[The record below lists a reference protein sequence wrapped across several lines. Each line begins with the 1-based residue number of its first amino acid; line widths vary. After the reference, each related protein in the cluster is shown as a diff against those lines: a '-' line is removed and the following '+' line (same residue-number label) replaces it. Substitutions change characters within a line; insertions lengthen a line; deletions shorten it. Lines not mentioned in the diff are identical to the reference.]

1 MAEVHQEDNTL
12 SKLYAFVIALVLVV
26 FSIAAWYADVQ
37 GDRHFQSSLDDI
49 QLMQQAKQQLLQQ
62 EAERQLELAVDLI
75 AADQQLQQWLRQA
88 AERYQQQGSEAD
100 LTPIRQALLPILN
113 GYWQK
118 MTPYGAS
125 QLHLHLAPDAFTLL
139 RAHRPERHSDKLI
152 NIRPLIMHSI
162 NNAARVTGTELGVH
176 GLGLRAVVPVL
187 NSQGETLA
195 VIELGFDLQNV
206 FSTRQEYI
214 ALRRSSMDSPPEDIA
229 LLVKPDVTSALHNDV
244 KANWL
249 HTDFWS
255 SPSQDD
261 MLQFW
266 LDNKLI
272 PEHIDEPQQ
281 ITLSFNQQT
290 FAVSLLPWPVWGQN
304 TQQNRPLIS
313 VSWHDI
319 SQQLS
324 AQQHTD
330 KITWLIW
337 ALLCLITLALGVL
350 LVAFLQRQARREV
363 SQQQT
368 LLKQSEQKLSAL
380 YQLSPLPILLN
391 RFSDGTFIE
400 ANPAITQLTG
410 YSIDE
415 IQRLSYWDLTPE
427 SYAEAEQQQLKSLT
441 ETGRY
446 GPYVKHY
453 KHKNGELIDIELN
466 GVLFNDGQGE
476 RYIWT
481 IIQDIRE
488 IKRVEK
494 LKDDFVSTVSHELRT
509 PLTSIA
515 GSLGL
520 VLGGASGALTPK
532 AERLLSIAHKNSQ
545 RLNILIND
553 LLDINKLMAGKMRF
567 NEALVSLPHLLQEAV
582 EQNQPYAKQHDSNIT
597 LVNAPQVPLLVDA
610 ARIHQVLSNFL
621 SNAIK
626 FSPANTEVRLN
637 ADVIDDRVRI
647 SVHDQGP
654 GIAISDQHRL
664 FQRFSQLEQHTAQV
678 KSGTGLGLA
687 ISREIVLRSGG
698 EIGVNSELGQGA
710 TFWLELP
717 IYRATSPTESR

>member
-1 MAEVHQEDNTL
+1 MAEVHQEDNKL

-26 FSIAAWYADVQ
+26 FSIAAWYDDAQ
-37 GDRHFQSSLDDI
+37 RDRHFQSRLDDI

-62 EAERQLELAVDLI
+62 EAERQLEIAVDLI
-75 AADQQLQQWLRQA
+75 AADQQLLQWLRQA

-100 LTPIRQALLPILN
+100 LTPIRQAILPILN

-139 RAHRPERHSDKLI
+139 RAHRPERHSDSLI

-162 NNAARVTGTELGVH
+162 NKAVRVTGTELGVH

-187 NSQGETLA
+187 NSQSETLA
-195 VIELGFDLQNV
+195 VIELGFNLQNV
-206 FSTRQEYI
+206 FATRQEYI
-214 ALRRSSMDSPPEDIA
+214 ALRRSSIDSPPEDIA

-261 MLQFW
+261 MLKFW

-272 PEHIDEPQQ
+272 PEHINEPQQ

-304 TQQNRPLIS
+304 IQQNRPLIS

-324 AQQHTD
+324 AHQHAN
-330 KITWLIW
+330 KITWSIW
-337 ALLCLITLALGVL
+337 ALLCLVTLTLGVL

-391 RFSDGTFIE
+391 RFSDGAFVE
-400 ANPAITQLTG
+400 ANPAMTKLTG

-415 IQRLSYWDLTPE
+415 IQQLSYRDLTPKN
-427 SYAEAEQQQLKSLT
+427 YAEAEQQQLKSLT

-476 RYIWT
+476 
-481 IIQDIRE
+481 
-488 IKRVEK
+488 
-494 LKDDFVSTVSHELRT
+494 S
-509 PLTSIA
+509 
-515 GSLGL
+515 
-520 VLGGASGALTPK
+520 
-532 AERLLSIAHKNSQ
+532 
-545 RLNILIND
+545 
-553 LLDINKLMAGKMRF
+553 
-567 NEALVSLPHLLQEAV
+567 
-582 EQNQPYAKQHDSNIT
+582 
-597 LVNAPQVPLLVDA
+597 
-610 ARIHQVLSNFL
+610 
-621 SNAIK
+621 
-626 FSPANTEVRLN
+626 
-637 ADVIDDRVRI
+637 
-647 SVHDQGP
+647 
-654 GIAISDQHRL
+654 
-664 FQRFSQLEQHTAQV
+664 
-678 KSGTGLGLA
+678 
-687 ISREIVLRSGG
+687 
-698 EIGVNSELGQGA
+698 
-710 TFWLELP
+710 
-717 IYRATSPTESR
+717 